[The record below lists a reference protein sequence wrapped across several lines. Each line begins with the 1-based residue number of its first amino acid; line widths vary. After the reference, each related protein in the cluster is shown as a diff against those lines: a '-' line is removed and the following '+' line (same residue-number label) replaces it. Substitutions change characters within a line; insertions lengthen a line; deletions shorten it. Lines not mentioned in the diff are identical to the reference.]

1 MYLLLLYIYIHT
13 HYIDECCCTYMLYV
27 SSDSLGATQTPVP
40 GDSARYIQ
48 RVIAR
53 DDLLVLS

>member
-1 MYLLLLYIYIHT
+1 MLLY
-13 HYIDECCCTYMLYV
+13 LYV
-27 SSDSLGATQTPVP
+27 VCKFRQLRSYAATPVP

-53 DDLLVLS
+53 DDFSVLS